1 MAILFCFGQGQ
12 KIEAQ
17 NSPGFAP
24 GDAPPNSEAT
34 PSVTPTATPTVA
46 APQVSPRVAE
56 IAKLVQSGV
65 SDDVLMAFIKNSP
78 QAFSPT
84 ADEILYLTDLGMP
97 DAVLTVLMQHRP
109 VLQEMTAPPV
119 VVAPPAPAPVI
130 MTTNIIVNTETRYVQ
145 AAPATVTTFYE
156 PLRPYGSWVE
166 VEDYGLCWQPTV
178 VVNNRDWRPYSDR
191 GRWVYTYSGWYWQ
204 SDYSWG
210 WAPFHYGRW
219 HSSPGFGWVWSPDQ
233 VWAPAWV
240 SWRYN
245 DDYCGWAPLPPSA
258 RFEYGSGFSFGGSV
272 HLGLNF
278 EFGLRANHYN
288 FVPLSHFHDR
298 SPNRY
303 VVHGDQINHVYN
315 NSTVINNYSVKN
327 NTTVINE
334 GIGRDRIAAATHTRI
349 EPVALRQT
357 ASAAGNTRRDVL
369 DKQNNT
375 LLVYRPAVDSTRP
388 NANANASTGVKVNGN
403 RAGRQ
408 EMIKLDAP
416 IEKGTGRVRPNA
428 VHDRPETVRA
438 ERNADVKNAD
448 ADRRP
453 VSGRPANQGRNYS
466 GTGND
471 SVNKNNA
478 SPTPVNPRAR
488 ISENPASTA
497 AVTPAQR
504 PVEKVERPAAP
515 PARNY
520 PGSDTSRAP
529 AGNRPRES
537 SRIQTAESESPR
549 VPSRI
554 ERPTP
559 GPSAE
564 VRHSAE
570 IGRAPV
576 TPAQRPVEKVE
587 RPSAPSVRNYPG
599 SDVGR
604 APGGERPRES
614 SRIQMAESE
623 APRVP
628 SRIERPT
635 PVPSPQVRNA
645 PEMGRALPTPTY
657 SAPAARSE
665 PVFRPQ
671 PAPSQSQGQP
681 YYRSEAAAAPPHGG
695 QVRSAPA
702 YRAPAYQPP
711 APVQRQAP
719 VYSAPPQNNS
729 NSRGDLP
736 PNYRSDT
743 GGRKFRADQ

>member
-1 MAILFCFGQGQ
+1 MAGIGGGAVAILFCFGQGQ

-109 VLQEMTAPPV
+109 VAPEMTAPPV

-219 HSSPGFGWVWSPDQ
+219 HSSPSFGWVWSPDR

-258 RFEYGSGFSFGGSV
+258 RFEYGSGFSFGGSA
-272 HLGLNF
+272 HIGLNF

-288 FVPLSHFHDR
+288 FVPTSRFHDR
-298 SPNRY
+298 SPSRY

-357 ASAAGNTRRDVL
+357 ASAAGATRRDVL

-375 LLVYRPAVDSTRP
+375 LLVYRPPVDSTRP

-416 IEKGTGRVRPNA
+416 IEKGSGRVRPNA
-428 VHDRPETVRA
+428 VPERQDPVRA
-438 ERNADVKNAD
+438 GRNTEVKNPEAIN
-448 ADRRP
+448 ANPDRRP
-453 VSGRPANQGRNYS
+453 VAGRPANQGRNYS

-471 SVNKNNA
+471 SVNNNNA
-478 SPTPVNPRAR
+478 SQPPVSARPRISENAVHERPETVRAERNADVKHADAERRPVSGRPANQGRNYSGTANDSVNNNNANPTPVNPRAR

-504 PVEKVERPAAP
+504 PMEKIERPA
-515 PARNY
+515 
-520 PGSDTSRAP
+520 
-529 AGNRPRES
+529 
-537 SRIQTAESESPR
+537 
-549 VPSRI
+549 
-554 ERPTP
+554 
-559 GPSAE
+559 
-564 VRHSAE
+564 
-570 IGRAPV
+570 
-576 TPAQRPVEKVE
+576 
-587 RPSAPSVRNYPG
+587 APSVRNYPG

-604 APGGERPRES
+604 APVADRSRES
-614 SRIQMAESE
+614 SRVQMTETES
-623 APRVP
+623 PRVP

-657 SAPAARSE
+657 STPPARSE

-671 PAPSQSQGQP
+671 PAPSLPQGQP
-681 YYRSEAAAAPPHGG
+681 LYRSEAVAPPHGG
-695 QVRSAPA
+695 QWQNTPA

-729 NSRGDLP
+729 NSRGDIP
-736 PNYRSDT
+736 PNYRQDT
-743 GGRKFRADQ
+743 GGRKFRNDQ